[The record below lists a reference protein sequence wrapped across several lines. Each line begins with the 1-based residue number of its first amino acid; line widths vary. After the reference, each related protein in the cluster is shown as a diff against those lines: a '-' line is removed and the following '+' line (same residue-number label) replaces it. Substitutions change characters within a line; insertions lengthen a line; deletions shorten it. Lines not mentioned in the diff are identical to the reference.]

1 MWDVPVWCCERTCHK
16 EKVNPLLDGPS
27 EYNGAVGLCNVPASK
42 CRARMNRTCD
52 KLAYC
57 TWLGYEVAE
66 EVNLVLHL
74 LL

>member
-1 MWDVPVWCCERTCHK
+1 MCYK

-52 KLAYC
+52 KLAYY
-57 TWLGYEVAE
+57 TW
-66 EVNLVLHL
+66 
-74 LL
+74 